1 MFPEE
6 FIKRISV
13 QDYIDRDGLLSALSE
28 SSPVSIR
35 INPRKWD
42 YMPAGSEPVPW
53 CKSGFYLANRPSY
66 TLDPLFHS
74 GCYYPQEA
82 SGMFIERIFKKVI
95 DTPDYLKVLD
105 LCGAPGGKST
115 HLSALTGQG
124 SLLVSNEVIK
134 PRAEILKENIIRWG
148 GGNTLVTR
156 NDPSAF
162 KDLPGFF
169 DIILADVPCSGEG
182 MFRDRIAVDEWS
194 VKNTLLCSERQKRI
208 IADVWPALRQDGILI
223 YSTCTFNPAE
233 NEENIKWITESGD
246 AEPVT
251 VDINGLEGITL
262 IEYKGVTGYAFYP
275 GLTRGEGFFISVLR
289 KKEGSERR
297 KSGSSARK
305 TFEVRKDDRRV
316 VEKWTHFDP
325 GNTVRR
331 GLELYSVP
339 GKREDFIVL
348 DSALNITSP
357 GTRICSVKSNAYI
370 PDHQLALSAGI
381 KNNAFVSAGL
391 DYRQALAF
399 LRKEPVD
406 PGPVPKGWFLASY
419 KGVSLGFC
427 NNIGSRI
434 NNYFP
439 VSQRIRMDI
448 PEDAEKTIIM
458 WKMKDINHN
467 GNQ

>member
-6 FIKRISV
+6 FIKRISD
-13 QDYIDRDGLLSALSE
+13 QDHIDRDGLLRALSE
-28 SSPVSIR
+28 PSPVSIR

-42 YMPAGSEPVPW
+42 YKPAGSEPVPW
-53 CKSGFYLANRPSY
+53 CKSGYYLSSRPSY

-82 SGMFIERIFKKVI
+82 SGMFIERIFENMV
-95 DTPDYLKVLD
+95 DATRYLKVLD

-115 HLSALTGQG
+115 HLSSLIGQG

-134 PRAEILKENIIRWG
+134 PRAEILKDNIIRWG

-162 KDLPGFF
+162 KDLTGFF

-208 IADVWPALRQDGILI
+208 IADVWPALSPDGILI

-233 NEENIKWITESGD
+233 NEENIKWITETED
-246 AEPVT
+246 AASVPL
-251 VDINGLEGITL
+251 DINGPEGITV
-262 IEYKGVTGYAFYP
+262 IDYKGVTGYAFYP
-275 GLTRGEGFFISVLR
+275 DSTRGEGFFISVVR
-289 KKEGSERR
+289 KKEGSGRR

-305 TFEVRKDDRRV
+305 TYEVRNDDRKVIER
-316 VEKWTHFDP
+316 WTHFDP
-325 GNTVRR
+325 ENIIRR
-331 GLELYSVP
+331 SSEFYSVP

-357 GTRICSVKSNAYI
+357 GTRICSVKNNGYI
-370 PDHQLALSAGI
+370 PDHQLALSTGI
-381 KNNAFVSAGL
+381 RNIAFASAGL
-391 DYRQALAF
+391 DYRHSLAF

-406 PGPVPKGWFLASY
+406 PGTVPKGWFLATY
-419 KGVSLGFC
+419 KGVNLGFG

-448 PEDAEKTIIM
+448 PEDAEKSIIM
-458 WKMKDINHN
+458 WEMEETKL
-467 GNQ
+467 